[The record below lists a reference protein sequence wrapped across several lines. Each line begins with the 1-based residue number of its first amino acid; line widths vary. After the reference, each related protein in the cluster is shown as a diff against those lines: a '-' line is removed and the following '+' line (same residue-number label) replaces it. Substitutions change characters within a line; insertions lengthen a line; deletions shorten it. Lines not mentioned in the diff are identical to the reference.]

1 MRSAFA
7 ALLFVIGSAASAQA
21 PESTPTKTPVVVELF
36 TSQAC
41 SSCPPAE
48 AYFRDLAKRPD
59 LLALEWHVDYWDEF
73 DDRVGGRYKDPFSS
87 KAHTARQ
94 ILYNRQLVGKDN
106 VFTPKAVIGGKAQA
120 IGTDKAGIQKAIGKQ
135 GETPVKVRTAK
146 SDGVVFN
153 LENVPADAELML
165 VTFQK
170 DITTRVSKGENHGKT
185 LESANVVTAYRQLKP
200 VASFKTAAPGPG
212 LGCALLVH
220 AKGQGPIL
228 GAAYCP
234 E

>member
-1 MRSAFA
+1 MRLASAC
-7 ALLFVIGSAASAQA
+7 LLFMVGFVPPAHAQA
-21 PESTPTKTPVVVELF
+21 TKAPVVVELF

-48 AYFRDLAKRPD
+48 AHFRDLAKRSD
-59 LLALEWHVDYWDEF
+59 LLTLEWHVDYWDDFE
-73 DDRVGGRYKDPFSS
+73 DRVGGRYKDPFSS

-94 ILYNRQLVGKDN
+94 LLYNRRLVGKDN
-106 VFTPKAVIGGKAQA
+106 VFTPQVVVGGAAQTT
-120 IGTDKAGIQKAIGKQ
+120 GTDKPGMQKAIGKQ
-135 GETPVKVRTAK
+135 KDVPVGITAAK
-146 SDGVVFN
+146 SDAIIFN
-153 LENVPADAELML
+153 LENLPADAELML

-170 DITTRVSKGENHGKT
+170 EISTRVAKGENHGKE
-185 LESANVVTAYRQLKP
+185 LASAHVVTAYKQLKP
-200 VASFKTAAPGPG
+200 VPSFRTALPASGS
-212 LGCALLVH
+212 GCALLVH